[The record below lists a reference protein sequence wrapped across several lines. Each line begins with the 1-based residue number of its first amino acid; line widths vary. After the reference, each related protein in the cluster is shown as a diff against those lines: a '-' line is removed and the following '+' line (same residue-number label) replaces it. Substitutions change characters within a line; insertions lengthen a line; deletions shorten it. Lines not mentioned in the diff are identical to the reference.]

1 MQYINFIRQPNIH
14 TIPGIVVDKDTEISF
29 EREGLKQ
36 TIKDLRLHSELIL
49 SGENYDG
56 RTEATVYLN
65 EGDVLLFDNERG
77 YLKPT
82 ERFVTVED
90 AIKELECVLE
100 TMKE

>member
-56 RTEATVYLN
+56 STEATVYLN

-82 ERFVTVED
+82 ERFVTIED